1 MVAAN
6 IIRAI
11 EDKALQ
17 MRELIVTDLIGEGKV
32 GHLGGSCSSA
42 EIVAALYFHC
52 RLFFALRQL
61 ATQLGTK
68 TVDLLLVHL
77 P

>member
-17 MRELIVTDLIGEGKV
+17 MRELIVTDLIGDKID
-32 GHLGGSCSSA
+32 SA
-42 EIVAALYFHC
+42 ARVKSLEKRMLEAAASRSEEAVAA
-52 RLFFALRQL
+52 
-61 ATQLGTK
+61 
-68 TVDLLLVHL
+68 
-77 P
+77 